1 METDGIFKGVDE
13 GTRAEQWAQLEELKR
28 LLWYSGAGRG
38 RKLYP
43 PGSKGRSL
51 NLMRAAA
58 LGKVGLHGPE
68 QNGVK

>member
-1 METDGIFKGVDE
+1 M
-13 GTRAEQWAQLEELKR
+13 EELKR